1 LVYFCFKKNVKL
13 YLFDQLGRDTPSS
26 QVTENEDIVNGPPTP
41 SARIN
46 PSAKQC
52 KFDLDDKFG
61 KFEIKSK
68 MQGKDIHIFNK
79 NLNTFQ
85 LFFIMIFIFY

>member
-1 LVYFCFKKNVKL
+1 MY
-13 YLFDQLGRDTPSS
+13 LGRDTPSS
-26 QVTENEDIVNGPPTP
+26 QVTENEDVANGIPMP

-68 MQGKDIHIFNK
+68 MQGKLI
-79 NLNTFQ
+79 
-85 LFFIMIFIFY
+85 FFIVVNSN

>member
-1 LVYFCFKKNVKL
+1 MFQDEGHQIYQVSYIYIKSKCYHYFNCFFI
-13 YLFDQLGRDTPSS
+13 YLGRDTPSS
-26 QVTENEDIVNGPPTP
+26 QVTENDDVANGPPTP

-68 MQGKDIHIFNK
+68 MQGKYIKLISV
-79 NLNTFQ
+79 
-85 LFFIMIFIFY
+85 

>member
-1 LVYFCFKKNVKL
+1 M
-13 YLFDQLGRDTPSS
+13 
-26 QVTENEDIVNGPPTP
+26 TENEDITNGPQMP

-68 MQGKDIHIFNK
+68 MQGKKINKSNISLQFNLFIVVF
-79 NLNTFQ
+79 LNTI
-85 LFFIMIFIFY
+85 FFIVPVLTIKYFKTIVFLNIIDNI

>member
-1 LVYFCFKKNVKL
+1 M
-13 YLFDQLGRDTPSS
+13 
-26 QVTENEDIVNGPPTP
+26 P

-68 MQGKDIHIFNK
+68 MQGKHTKQLNLEWWSFNNNLIIFFFNK
-79 NLNTFQ
+79 V
-85 LFFIMIFIFY
+85 FYPK

>member
-1 LVYFCFKKNVKL
+1 M
-13 YLFDQLGRDTPSS
+13 PS
-26 QVTENEDIVNGPPTP
+26 P
-41 SARIN
+41 RIN

-68 MQGKDIHIFNK
+68 MQGKSNFVFVVYYYFK
-79 NLNTFQ
+79 V
-85 LFFIMIFIFY
+85 